1 MSSYAE
7 PGEAVVPGRS
17 EWSVDE
23 PCGLV
28 FEEDVH
34 TLRVRV
40 VGGAVNV
47 VGTGAPPARL
57 EVGAVTGPPLT
68 VRLEDGTLTVA
79 YDDLPWKGFLTLL
92 DREGGQHSADVSLAV
107 PAGVRVE
114 VGVVG
119 ADAVVTGIGGR
130 AEVRGITGGV
140 TLVGLSGDVRADTV
154 SGGVEAQGVT
164 GDLRFSSVSGDL
176 TVIDGGGSSVRAD
189 SVSGDMVVDLAP
201 ARERRRTDVRLNS
214 VSGGIALRLPDPA
227 DAVVDAG
234 TAGGAVSCAF
244 EDLRV
249 SGQWGARRITG
260 TLGRGGGL
268 LRATTVS
275 GSIALLRRPEPDAG
289 EEAGDPRGPGGTP
302 PPAEPSP
309 RKDV

>member
-1 MSSYAE
+1 M
-7 PGEAVVPGRS
+7 PGRS

-92 DREGGQHSADVSLAV
+92 DREGGRHSADVSLAV

-114 VGVVG
+114 VGVIG
-119 ADAVVTGIGGR
+119 ADAVLTGIGGR

-289 EEAGDPRGPGGTP
+289 EEAGDPHGPGGTP

>member
-1 MSSYAE
+1 MDA
-7 PGEAVVPGRS
+7 
-17 EWSVDE
+17 

-28 FEEDVH
+28 LDEDVH

-47 VGTGAPPARL
+47 VSADTPPARL

-92 DREGGQHSADVSLAV
+92 DRERWRHRADVSLAV

-119 ADAVVTGIGGR
+119 ADAVVTGIEGR
-130 AEVRGITGGV
+130 TEVRGITGGI
-140 TLVGLSGDVRADTV
+140 TLVGLRGDVRADTV
-154 SGGVEAQGVT
+154 SGGVQAQGVT
-164 GDLRFSSVSGDL
+164 GGLRFNSVSGDL
-176 TVIDGGGSSVRAD
+176 TVIDGGSPVRAD
-189 SVSGDMVVDLAP
+189 SVSGGMTVDLAP
-201 ARERRRTDVRLNS
+201 ARERRTDVRLSS
-214 VSGGIALRLPDPA
+214 VSGGIALRLPEPA
-227 DAVVDAG
+227 DAAVEAS
-234 TAGGAVSCAF
+234 TAGGALSCAF
-244 EDLRV
+244 EGLRI

-260 TLGRGGGL
+260 TLGAGDGL

-275 GSIALLRRPEPDAG
+275 GSIALLRRPEPEAD
-289 EEAGDPRGPGGTP
+289 EEAGALFSADGTP
-302 PPAEPSP
+302 APAEPSP
-309 RKDV
+309 HKDV

>member
-1 MSSYAE
+1 MSSYADS
-7 PGEAVVPGRS
+7 GEAAVPGRS
-17 EWSVDE
+17 EWSVDA

-47 VGTGAPPARL
+47 VGADAPPARL

-92 DREGGQHSADVSLAV
+92 DREAWRHSADVSLAV

-119 ADAVVTGIGGR
+119 ADAVVTGIEGR
-130 AEVRGITGGV
+130 TEVRGITGGI
-140 TLVGLSGDVRADTV
+140 TLVGLRGDVRADTV
-154 SGGVEAQGVT
+154 SGGVQAQGVT
-164 GDLRFSSVSGDL
+164 GGLRFSSVSGDL
-176 TVIDGGGSSVRAD
+176 TVIDGGGSPVRAD

-201 ARERRRTDVRLNS
+201 ARERRRTDVRLSS
-214 VSGGIALRLPDPA
+214 VSGGIALRLPEPA
-227 DAVVDAG
+227 DAAVEAG
-234 TAGGAVSCAF
+234 TAGGSVSCAF

-249 SGQWGARRITG
+249 SGQWGARRVTG
-260 TLGRGGGL
+260 TLGTGDGL

-275 GSIALLRRPEPDAG
+275 GSIALLRRPEPEAG
-289 EEAGDPRGPGGTP
+289 EEAGDPCPAGGTP
-302 PPAEPSP
+302 APAEPSP